1 MPALA
6 RTTYLE
12 VVNAVARSVGHPTT
26 TDVASSSDE
35 AILRLGYYANLAG
48 QELLQLNNWNF
59 QMQQADI
66 DIIAD
71 FPGQIEK
78 GFALPADFHHM
89 TDDTQWD
96 RSTQLPAIGPVNPQD
111 WQWLIVRK
119 ALITTRFMW
128 RIRDNLL
135 WVKAPSDEARPFSF
149 EYISNAWA
157 RNGVTDALQVV
168 MESSSDYHVYPWQ
181 LPILLTRA
189 KWLDNEGYD
198 ASKAY
203 ADFHK
208 ALQYEI
214 GVLGATALSLVPG
227 VGYPY
232 INAARNTPDSGYGS
246 P

>member
-1 MPALA
+1 MSAQPK
-6 RTTYLE
+6 TTYLD

-26 TDVASSSDE
+26 VDVASSADE
-35 AILRLGYYANLAG
+35 AIQRMGFYANLAC

-59 QMQQADI
+59 QMQAADI
-66 DIIAD
+66 NIIAD
-71 FPGQIEK
+71 FPGQVEK
-78 GFALPADFHHM
+78 GFNLPVDFHHM

-96 RSTQLPAIGPVNPQD
+96 RATQLPAIGPVNPQD

-128 RIRDNLL
+128 RIRDNQL
-135 WVKAPSDEARPFSF
+135 WVKAPSEESRPFSF
-149 EYISNAWA
+149 EYISKYWA
-157 RNGVTDALQVV
+157 RDGSTDNPIIEMVN
-168 MESSSDYHVYPWQ
+168 SPDYHVYPFT
-181 LPILLTRA
+181 LPIYLTRA

-232 INAARNTPDSGYGS
+232 INAARNTPDSGYGA